1 MTEERLQKILARAGY
16 GSRRSC
22 EELITAGRVLVNGKN
37 PELGSKADP
46 SVDKIEVDHSRIP
59 QAAAL
64 VYLAYNKPRFMLC
77 DKVQTG
83 DDRRTVFDMVPGGS
97 DLSVVG
103 RLDFESEGLVILT
116 NDGEMVNRL
125 THPRYEHEKE
135 YKVLLASKPDTKQLD
150 AWRRGLI
157 LDDGHRTSAAKVE
170 IATALGKGVWLRV
183 IMKEGH
189 KRQIRETARML
200 GLFVVRILRV
210 RIGSVLLGPLKSGE
224 WREVTDTELNSLKK
238 RTEKSY
244 TEKKQTGKKWAEKK
258 QMNRQHP
265 EKTQGDKK
273 ETEKKQTDKK
283 WSEKKPNGKI
293 QTDKK
298 PADRADT
305 RKRGKK

>member
-1 MTEERLQKILARAGY
+1 MTEERLQKILSRAGY

-22 EELITAGRVLVNGKN
+22 EELITGGRVLVNGKN

-46 SVDKIEVDHSRIP
+46 AVDKIEVDHSRIP

-64 VYLAYNKPRFMLC
+64 IYFAYNKPRFMLC
-77 DKVQTG
+77 DKIQTG

-103 RLDFESEGLVILT
+103 RLDFESEGLVLLT

-135 YKVLLASKPDTKQLD
+135 YKVLLASKPEPKQLD

-157 LDDGHRTSAAKVE
+157 LEDGHRTSSAKVE

-189 KRQIRETARML
+189 KRQIRETAKLL

-210 RIGSVLLGPLKSGE
+210 RIGSVMLGPLKSGE
-224 WREVTDTELNSLKK
+224 WRELTNSELSSLKK
-238 RTEKSY
+238 RTEKVYS
-244 TEKKQTGKKWAEKK
+244 EKKPIGKKWAEKK
-258 QMNRQHP
+258 QIDRQQP
-265 EKTQGDKK
+265 EKKPDDKK
-273 ETEKKQTDKK
+273 PTEKKQSDKK
-283 WSEKKPNGKI
+283 W
-293 QTDKK
+293 TDKK
-298 PADRADT
+298 PTKKTKTENIDT